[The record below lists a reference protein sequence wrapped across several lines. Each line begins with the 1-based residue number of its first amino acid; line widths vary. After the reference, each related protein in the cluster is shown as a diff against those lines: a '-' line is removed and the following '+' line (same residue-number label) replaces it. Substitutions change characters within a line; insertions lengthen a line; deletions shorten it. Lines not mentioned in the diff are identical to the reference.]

1 MTEPTPIQNQ
11 PYNKGIVVQKKKIS
25 MAIDIPK
32 IKESLNGVKDYEY
45 DGNMVNVLF
54 SEFGNI
60 NP

>member
-1 MTEPTPIQNQ
+1 
-11 PYNKGIVVQKKKIS
+11 